1 MMEPTNLLLI
11 MSDEHNPQMLGC
23 AGHDRVQTPHLDALA
38 ARGTRFAAAYT
49 TCPICVPARA
59 SFATGRYVHTIAY
72 WDNAMAYDGRIKSWG
87 HRLQEAGMRV
97 ESIGKL
103 HYRQQADQT
112 GFDQQHIPMH
122 IKDGIGMVQG
132 SIRGQFPDFQPPQGR
147 STAGGIVPG
156 AGPGETTYTRY
167 DRKIADLAC
176 DWLRDA
182 GACPHSRPW
191 VLFVSFVSPHFPL
204 VVPDEYFRLY
214 PVDDM
219 PLPKLD
225 PTTGFEPHP
234 WSARLTRQHAGPEV
248 TRAMK
253 QRAIAAYLGLCT
265 FVDAQIGRV
274 LQALARS
281 GLADRTRVVYT
292 SDHGENAGARGMW
305 GKSVPY
311 AEATGIP
318 LIMAG
323 AGVPAGKVCTTPVTL
338 VDAYPTVLEAVGL
351 EQTAEPGLPGRSLYV
366 TAQAD
371 DDPER
376 LAFSEYHAA
385 GSPSG
390 AFMLRQ
396 GRYKLHYYVGYT
408 PELFD
413 IVDDPEET
421 RNLAGSP
428 AYAAVVR
435 DYEQRLRAMVDPEA
449 IDARAKADQKALVER
464 HGGPAAVMAKLSG
477 GKNFTEVPPEVVAV
491 L

>member
-1 MMEPTNLLLI
+1 MMAQTNLLLI
-11 MSDEHNPQMLGC
+11 MADEHNPKMLGC
-23 AGHDRVQTPHLDALA
+23 AGHDLVQTPNLDALA
-38 ARGTRFAAAYT
+38 ARGTRFSAAYT

-59 SFATGRYVHTIAY
+59 SFATGRYIHDIAY
-72 WDNAMAYDGRIKSWG
+72 WDNAIAYDGRIKSWG
-87 HRLQEAGMRV
+87 HRLQEAGLRV

-103 HYRQQADQT
+103 HYRTKADRT

-132 SIRGQFPDFQPPQGR
+132 SIRGQFPDFQPSQRRPA
-147 STAGGIVPG
+147 SGGIVPG
-156 AGPGETTYTRY
+156 AGPGETTYIKY
-167 DRKIADLAC
+167 DCKIADLAC
-176 DWLRDA
+176 DWLYDA
-182 GACPHSRPW
+182 GARTDGTPW
-191 VLFVSFVSPHFPL
+191 VLFVSFVSPHYPL
-204 VVPDEYFRLY
+204 VVPAEYFSLY
-214 PVDDM
+214 PVHDM

-234 WSARLTRQHAGPEV
+234 WSARLTRQHSGPDV
-248 TRAMK
+248 TLAMK
-253 QRAIAAYLGLCT
+253 QRALAAYLGLCT
-265 FVDAQIGRV
+265 FVDAHIGRV
-274 LQALARS
+274 LNALAAS

-318 LIMAG
+318 LIIAG
-323 AGVPAGKVCTTPVTL
+323 AGVPAGKVCATPVTL
-338 VDAYPTVLEAVGL
+338 VDAYPTVLQAVGL
-351 EQTAEPGLPGRSLYV
+351 EHTAEQGLPGWSLYD

-376 LAFSEYHAA
+376 LAFSEYHAS

-396 GRYKLHYYVGYT
+396 GRYKLHYYVGYP

-413 IVDDPEET
+413 MVDDPEET
-421 RNLAGSP
+421 RNLASSP
-428 AYAAVVR
+428 AYADVVR
-435 DYEQRLRAMVDPEA
+435 DYAQRLRAMVDPEA
-449 IDARAKADQKALVER
+449 TDARAKADQKALVER
-464 HGGPAAVMAKLSG
+464 HGGPAAVTARLAG